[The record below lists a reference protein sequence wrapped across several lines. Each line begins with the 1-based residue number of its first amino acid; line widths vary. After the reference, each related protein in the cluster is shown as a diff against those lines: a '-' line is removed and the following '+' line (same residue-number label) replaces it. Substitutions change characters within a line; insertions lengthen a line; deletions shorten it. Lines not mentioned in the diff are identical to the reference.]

1 MVTVETLDEAN
12 FTMTQQNEASFT
24 PKIPM
29 YTVFVIEILF
39 DFFFNSKISKL
50 WLFLNIYI

>member
-12 FTMTQQNEASFT
+12 LTMTQQNEASFT

-39 DFFFNSKISKL
+39 DFFFNSKIFKL